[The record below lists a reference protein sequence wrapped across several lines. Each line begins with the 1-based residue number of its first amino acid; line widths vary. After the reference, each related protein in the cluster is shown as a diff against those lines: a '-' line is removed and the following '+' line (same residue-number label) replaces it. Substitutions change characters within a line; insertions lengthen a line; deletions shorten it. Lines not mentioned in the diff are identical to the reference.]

1 MQVGQLKVNPL
12 PGNCNSSDRLLLK
25 TISIP
30 FNTAASI
37 VFVNASSQYFEV
49 QWLCR
54 FDRAYSQSFANSKAD
69 FSTIRLAFFLFLLAG
84 VQTIS
89 AGLKINPFAQVG
101 KYKNYLT
108 QSAGYIWLSM
118 IRMYLCGLM
127 TYCRNDEYRSGMTI
141 YQLTPGFAGAVA
153 GTTSGGQFRLQL
165 GCFGIS
171 SLQTSQELAE
181 QQF

>member
-1 MQVGQLKVNPL
+1 MEVGQPKVNPL

-25 TISIP
+25 TTSTAL
-30 FNTAASI
+30 NTTASI
-37 VFVNASSQYFEV
+37 VFVSVSSHYFEA
-49 QWLCR
+49 QWLFR
-54 FDRAYSQSFANSKAD
+54 NAREYSPGFANSKAGLSAD
-69 FSTIRLAFFLFLLAG
+69 WWAPHLFLLAG

-89 AGLKINPFAQVG
+89 AGLKINPFAQLG
-101 KYKNYLT
+101 KYKNHLT
-108 QSAGYIWLSM
+108 RSAGYIWLSK
-118 IRMYLCGLM
+118 IAVYLCGLM